1 MKSKKKNRI
10 DEEEIRYAEENID
23 QEKNI
28 SFYVKVKNTKNIFFS
43 LLFHLFLLFILSFI
57 SSNIDT
63 GAAVLLA
70 APFIGKDDSA
80 RGWLELLKKSE
91 IYSQKNISLNVIN
104 MICHISTI

>member
-1 MKSKKKNRI
+1 MKNT
-10 DEEEIRYAEENID
+10 D

-28 SFYVKVKNTKNIFFS
+28 DQEENISFCVKEIKYKKEDVFF
-43 LLFHLFLLFILSFI
+43 LIFHLFLLFILSFI

-80 RGWLELLKKSE
+80 RGWLELLKK
-91 IYSQKNISLNVIN
+91 IGKYSQKNISLNVISV
-104 MICHISTI
+104 ICHISTI

>member
-1 MKSKKKNRI
+1 MKNT
-10 DEEEIRYAEENID
+10 D

-28 SFYVKVKNTKNIFFS
+28 DQEENISFCVKEIKYTKEDVFF
-43 LLFHLFLLFILSFI
+43 LIFHLFLLFILSFI

-80 RGWLELLKKSE
+80 RGWLELLKK
-91 IYSQKNISLNVIN
+91 IGKYSQKNISLNVISV
-104 MICHISTI
+104 ICHISTI

>member
-1 MKSKKKNRI
+1 MKNT
-10 DEEEIRYAEENID
+10 D

-28 SFYVKVKNTKNIFFS
+28 DQEENISFCVKEIKYTKEDVFF
-43 LLFHLFLLFILSFI
+43 LIFHLFLLFILSFI

-80 RGWLELLKKSE
+80 RGWLELLKKNGK
-91 IYSQKNISLNVIN
+91 YSQKNVSLNVTS